1 MHRHTKAGMIML
13 LSGAMMLNTVTCAF
27 AAGNT
32 DGSPTVLLQGPGAA
46 SPAPETSVSDN
57 SPDGSPV
64 IHVGQT
70 EQDETSA
77 GGPGVSS
84 SGTIEQGTGSPAPS
98 GGVSDNSPD
107 GSPVIHVGQTEQ
119 DETSAGGPGVS
130 SSGTI
135 EQGTGSPAPSG
146 GGAAA
151 SPDGSPVIHVGQT
164 EQDETSAGGPGV
176 SSSGTIEQGTGS
188 PAPSGGGAAA
198 PEIPQPPSGETP
210 LEAGSGELTEEQ
222 GAQLEAEQQAAQQE
236 AQQESNPLTVPDR
249 QPRLQTTAL
258 LLSQQNWSVPY
269 VNDQEITSEGTGYS
283 AISTFL
289 ENIHPPSWKIFT
301 EICFT
306 VPTLPPM
313 AGLTGRS
320 MVSRPLMQPL
330 WFR

>member
-98 GGVSDNSPD
+98 GG
-107 GSPVIHVGQTEQ
+107 
-119 DETSAGGPGVS
+119 
-130 SSGTI
+130 
-135 EQGTGSPAPSG
+135 
-146 GGAAA
+146 
-151 SPDGSPVIHVGQT
+151 
-164 EQDETSAGGPGV
+164 
-176 SSSGTIEQGTGS
+176 
-188 PAPSGGGAAA
+188 GAAA
-198 PEIPQPPSGETP
+198 PGGNTAMPEGTQTPSGETAP
-210 LEAGSGELTEEQ
+210 GAGTGELTEEQ

-249 QPRLQTTAL
+249 EPRLQRHLHLPGKYSRRSAL
-258 LLSQQNWSVPY
+258 PYLLHRQWLV
-269 VNDQEITSEGTGYS
+269 
-283 AISTFL
+283 
-289 ENIHPPSWKIFT
+289 
-301 EICFT
+301 
-306 VPTLPPM
+306 
-313 AGLTGRS
+313 
-320 MVSRPLMQPL
+320 
-330 WFR
+330 

>member
-98 GGVSDNSPD
+98 GG
-107 GSPVIHVGQTEQ
+107 
-119 DETSAGGPGVS
+119 
-130 SSGTI
+130 
-135 EQGTGSPAPSG
+135 
-146 GGAAA
+146 
-151 SPDGSPVIHVGQT
+151 
-164 EQDETSAGGPGV
+164 
-176 SSSGTIEQGTGS
+176 
-188 PAPSGGGAAA
+188 GAAA
-198 PEIPQPPSGETP
+198 PGGNTAMPEGTQTPSGETAP
-210 LEAGSGELTEEQ
+210 GAGTGELTEEQ

-249 QPRLQTTAL
+249 EPRLQTTAL

-269 VNDQEITSEGTGYS
+269 VNDQEITSEGTGFS

-289 ENIHPPSWKIFT
+289 ENIHGDLLYRTYSTANGWSDWALNGQQT
-301 EICFT
+301 SHAAT
-306 VPTLPPM
+306 MVPVEAIQYRFKGPVADKYDIYYMT
-313 AGLTGRS
+313 T
-320 MVSRPLMQPL
+320 
-330 WFR
+330 